1 MDTWITGA
9 LNQAAIGNTGLYGK
23 TGSIGQTG
31 SSFGNVLQSQLVNRM
46 KQEIYKQFK
55 IAVGGY
61 SDTFNCYIPSN
72 VLCRMNTDGALKEKV
87 FSMLEKYSGE
97 GWKEAAEKCTLI
109 FDEEGEMT
117 ATLETAAE
125 KKSQTAQNA
134 YVLYQK
140 YLMQRASLMP
150 FQMNAYSVYDNLY
163 GLNGLGSL
171 RMLSLFSSI
180 LGL

>member
-97 GWKEAAEKCTLI
+97 ECTLI

-171 RMLSLFSSI
+171 RMLPLFSSI